1 MAIIIKRQSVDDGG
15 EDRAKV
21 LSEVQRMIT
30 AAGATMQMQMVGCS
44 VLAAIMQA
52 STEKCRFL
60 DKRVREITRFFVAP
74 QRMFFLSVHA
84 RASTH
89 RFIHKY
95 LQLSTMS
102 VIGNLNA

>member
-21 LSEVQRMIT
+21 LAEVQRMIT

-52 STEKCRFL
+52 RSHMMKYISQTKWL
-60 DKRVREITRFFVAP
+60 
-74 QRMFFLSVHA
+74 LS
-84 RASTH
+84 S
-89 RFIHKY
+89 K
-95 LQLSTMS
+95 
-102 VIGNLNA
+102 

>member
-1 MAIIIKRQSVDDGG
+1 MLTFFFFFQVMAIIIKRQSVDDGG

-52 STEKCRFL
+52 RKCSTDRY
-60 DKRVREITRFFVAP
+60 DKIVE
-74 QRMFFLSVHA
+74 
-84 RASTH
+84 
-89 RFIHKY
+89 
-95 LQLSTMS
+95 
-102 VIGNLNA
+102 G

>member
-21 LSEVQRMIT
+21 LAEVQRMIT

-52 STEKCRFL
+52 RNSY
-60 DKRVREITRFFVAP
+60 RER
-74 QRMFFLSVHA
+74 H
-84 RASTH
+84 
-89 RFIHKY
+89 
-95 LQLSTMS
+95 
-102 VIGNLNA
+102 

>member
-52 STEKCRFL
+52 SNHYFHLMLHNIFIRFL
-60 DKRVREITRFFVAP
+60 
-74 QRMFFLSVHA
+74 
-84 RASTH
+84 
-89 RFIHKY
+89 
-95 LQLSTMS
+95 
-102 VIGNLNA
+102 N